1 MMGKL
6 MRYRFAI
13 AFAALALGSV
23 VGTALAAVLPGTC
36 KVGPGKPYSTIQSAI
51 DNPACL
57 VVQPTLGTFTEKLTV
72 KRTLTLAGSKFAEF
86 TTVLQAPADATAII
100 TVEGRGVRLK
110 VTKLELRGP
119 GLAGSLRGIDVL
131 KHARVTVRNSIFRAM
146 RPETIGAGEGFVAL
160 HVGEPTGT
168 QVGLANVA
176 ETRFEDFQNAAIVV
190 QGPGT
195 QLVLAQSLIIGTG
208 DRGPDTAVP
217 YGVIVRNGARATIFR
232 NDFVDVRHPSG
243 QATAILLDGARLD
256 AKLQYNNIDRSSQGI
271 VLADTHRA
279 VLFRNALDENGE
291 GIVLNGADDVDVLYN
306 RVGGGA
312 GAGLSLAPAN
322 GAVVYK
328 NEFRDNDGDAVSV
341 SKTSTDNVLT
351 YNRAQNNGGYGF
363 RDASS
368 GTRTKGTANLYRSN
382 FCAGNALGGS
392 FPAGLCLP

>member
-1 MMGKL
+1 MKKL
-6 MRYRFAI
+6 MRYRFTI

-23 VGTALAAVLPGTC
+23 VGAALAAVAPGTC
-36 KVGPGKPYSTIQSAI
+36 EVGPGKPYATIQSAI
-51 DNPACL
+51 DDPACL
-57 VVQPTLGTFTEKLTV
+57 VVRLTLGTFTEKLTV
-72 KRTLTLAGSKFAEF
+72 KRTLTLAGSKFGEF
-86 TTVLQAPADATAII
+86 TTVLQALADATAII
-100 TVEGRGVRLK
+100 TVEGRRVRLK
-110 VTKLELRGP
+110 VTNLELRGP

-392 FPAGLCLP
+392 LPAGLCLP